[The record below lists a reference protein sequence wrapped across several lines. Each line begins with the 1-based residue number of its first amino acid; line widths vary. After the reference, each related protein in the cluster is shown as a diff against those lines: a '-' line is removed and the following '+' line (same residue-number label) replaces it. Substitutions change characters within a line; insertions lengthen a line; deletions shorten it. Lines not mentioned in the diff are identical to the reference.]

1 MISATFIKR
10 PILSSVLSIIVV
22 IAGLVSMVSLPVNQY
37 PAITPV
43 QVTVSASYPGADA
56 ETVANTVA
64 APLETQINGVDNMLY
79 MQSTSSATGEMSL
92 TVYFDIDTDPDT
104 AEVQVNNRVSLALP
118 ELPDTVRSTGVKV
131 EKRSASIL
139 MLIGINSPDG
149 RYDEKYIGNYANLY
163 ILDALKRVPGAN
175 QAQIMGLPD
184 LAMRLWLQPD
194 RMASLSITPTDIQQ
208 SISQQNQ
215 QFGAGRLG
223 QSPTN
228 DPVEMTFPVVTEGRF
243 SEPKEFDNIILRAD
257 PRGTAIVR
265 FKDVGY
271 AEEGQK
277 SYMLRSTLNGSPAT
291 FVAVYQQPGSNA
303 LEVAASVRAE
313 MEELKKNFPQ
323 GIDYKV
329 SFDTTKVIK
338 ASIDEVFETLIIAII
353 LVVLVT
359 YLFLQKVNTTLI
371 PTIAIIVSVIGT
383 FIGMTMLGF
392 SINLLTLFGLV
403 LAIGIVCDD
412 AIVVVENVERN
423 IEDLGLSPKDATFKA
438 MEEVTGPVIAT
449 TLVLIA
455 VFVPVAFMP
464 GTTGVLYKQFAI
476 TIAISV
482 AISSFAALTLTPAL
496 SAILIKPSK
505 GEPRGFFKWFNN
517 WMDSA
522 TNRYAVGVR
531 LTMKRVVL
539 AMVALGAMLFG
550 IFTLFNTIPGSF
562 VPPEDQ
568 GYLFAAIILPDGA
581 SLDRSQAMT
590 QEVAEL
596 FAEHPAVEDYSA
608 LAGYSLIDS
617 QFKTN
622 TGTVFVSLKDFDERQ
637 DPGMAVTDVIAAVM
651 PKLQSLQE
659 GIALPIQPPSIPG
672 LGTQGG
678 FEFWLQNRGQG
689 GAKRL
694 AEVTQELIAKANE
707 RPEVTRM
714 NSTFNASS
722 RQLLSNV
729 DRSKAETLGVS
740 VPDVYAALQTLFG
753 SLYVS
758 QYNKYG
764 RVWQV
769 ILQAIPEFRERPE
782 DIQNIFVRQREGE
795 MVPLSSVVTSRYVTG
810 PDLLPRFN
818 GFMAAKI
825 TGDAD
830 TGFSSG
836 QSIATMEEVAS
847 QILPDGFTYSWS
859 GQAYEEKKASGSS
872 AIIFAFALV
881 MVFLILSAQYEQ
893 WSLPLAVITAVP
905 FGIFGALVS
914 VWLRGMEN
922 DVYFQIGLVTLI
934 GLSAKNAILIVEFA
948 ELKYN
953 EGLSAF
959 DAALEAARLRLRPI
973 LMTSLSFILGS
984 MPLVLAS
991 GAGAASRHS
1000 IGTGIIGGMIGATSL
1015 ALLFVPLFYYLIIS
1029 AKEKMA
1035 GGRVSV
1041 DEAQPTETPN
1051 QPKDA

>member
-10 PILSSVLSIIVV
+10 PILSTVLSIIVV
-22 IAGLVSMVSLPVNQY
+22 IGGLVAMVSLPVNQY

-43 QVTVSASYPGADA
+43 QVTVSAVYPGADA

-64 APLETQINGVDNMLY
+64 APIETRINGVDNMLY
-79 MQSTSSATGEMSL
+79 MQSTSSATGDMTL
-92 TVYFDIDTDPDT
+92 TVYFDINTDPDT

-118 ELPDTVRSTGVKV
+118 ELPDTVRNTGVRV
-131 EKRSASIL
+131 EKRSSNIL
-139 MLIGINSPDG
+139 LLIGINSPDG

-194 RMASLSITPTDIQQ
+194 RMASLGLTASDIQR
-208 SISQQNQ
+208 SVSQQNQ
-215 QFGAGRLG
+215 QFGAGSLG
-223 QSPTN
+223 LSPTN
-228 DPVEMTFPVVTEGRF
+228 KPVEMTFPVVTGGRF
-243 SEPKEFDNIILRAD
+243 TEATEFEDIILRAD
-257 PRGTAIVR
+257 SNGTAIVR
-265 FKDVGY
+265 FKDVGR
-271 AEEGQK
+271 AEEGQR
-277 SYMLRSTLNGSPAT
+277 SYALRSTLNGSPST

-303 LEVAASVRAE
+303 IEVAANVRAE
-313 MEELKKNFPQ
+313 MEKLKQSFPE
-323 GIDYKV
+323 GIAYKV
-329 SFDTTKVIK
+329 SFDTTKVIE
-338 ASIDEVFETLIIAII
+338 ASIDEVFITLVIAII

-371 PTIAIIVSVIGT
+371 PTIAIVVSVIGT
-383 FIGMTMLGF
+383 FIGMSALGF

-482 AISSFAALTLTPAL
+482 AISSFVALTLTPAL
-496 SAILIKPSK
+496 SAILIKPAK

-517 WMDSA
+517 SMDSM
-522 TNRYAVGVR
+522 TNYYANGVR
-531 LTMKRVVL
+531 LTMKRVML
-539 AMVALGAMLFG
+539 AMIALGAMLFG
-550 IFTLFNTIPGSF
+550 IGFLFNTIPGSF

-568 GYLFAAIILPDGA
+568 GYLFAAVILPDGA
-581 SLDRSQAMT
+581 SLDRSESLT
-590 QEVAEL
+590 QQVAEI
-596 FAEHPAVEDYSA
+596 FAEHPAVDDYSA
-608 LAGYSLIDS
+608 LAGYSIIDG

-622 TGTVFVSLKDFDERQ
+622 SGTVFIALKDFGERKAA
-637 DPGMAVTDVIAAVM
+637 GMSVDDVIAFAA
-651 PKLQSLQE
+651 PKLQALQD
-659 GIALPIQPPSIPG
+659 GIAIPINPPSIPG

-689 GAKRL
+689 GASRL
-694 AEVTQELIAKANE
+694 EEVARELIARVDE
-707 RPEVTRM
+707 RPEVTRL
-714 NSTFNASS
+714 NTTLNAAS
-722 RQLLSNV
+722 RQLKTDV

-753 SLYVS
+753 SLFVS

-769 ILQAIPEFRERPE
+769 ILQAQPEFREKPE

-795 MVPLSSVVTSRYVTG
+795 MVPLSSVVTSRFVTG

-825 TGDAD
+825 TGDAG

-836 QSIATMEEVAS
+836 QSISTMEAVANE
-847 QILPDGFTYSWS
+847 ILPDGFTYSWA

-872 AIIFAFALV
+872 AIIFVFALV

-893 WSLPLAVITAVP
+893 WSLPVAVITAVP
-905 FGIFGALVS
+905 FGIFGALVA

-948 ELKYN
+948 ELKYS

-1015 ALLFVPLFYYLIIS
+1015 ALFFVPLFYYLIIS
-1029 AKEKMA
+1029 MKEKVS
-1035 GGRVSV
+1035 GGRPEPEVEEEPGTV
-1041 DEAQPTETPN
+1041 
-1051 QPKDA
+1051 KV